1 MKRATHHFRFGT
13 HVGSPDG
20 ASAATCDEESGP
32 LHQLTLFERT
42 TFDVIDV
49 DARHEKGLGI
59 TTAGGRHGLT

>member
-1 MKRATHHFRFGT
+1 MRSATHHFRFGT
-13 HVGSPDG
+13 HVGSPD
-20 ASAATCDEESGP
+20 SAATQACADASRP

-59 TTAGGRHGLT
+59 TLEGGAMD